1 MSVRSLAWLIAA
13 LAALLFAT
21 PARAGCTPSSG
32 LLTFTPASS
41 YDVRATAVATVSGSA
56 GLACTGA
63 ALGLLSRTRAQATVT
78 SLNGFTLVGPTG
90 DVIQYR
96 LSPDAAQTLSFNQTP
111 TIDYAS
117 DTLLS
122 LLGLVG
128 ATSFTTPLYARP
140 VAAANVAAGDY
151 ADTLTIN
158 WDYEVCNGV
167 QLLSLLC
174 LGWETRKVTVTVAVK
189 LVVGRDCRITAP
201 DIQFGTAALVE
212 QFAPQTAAVMTDCT
226 KGTAYKLAFTA
237 GNAQGARPWRAMSG
251 PGGAALQ
258 YNLYRPDGVTIWDES
273 NPQPAE
279 RLGTGSQ
286 TPVQAHAF
294 VARINPDQPARP
306 PGSYSDDVSVVISF

>member
-1 MSVRSLAWLIAA
+1 MPLRSLAWLTAL
-13 LAALLFAT
+13 LAALFLAA
-21 PARAGCTPSSG
+21 PAHAGCTPSSG

-41 YDVRATAVATVSGSA
+41 YDVRATAVPTVSGSA

-63 ALGLLSRTRAQATVT
+63 ALGLLNRTRAVATVT

-90 DVIQYR
+90 DAIQYR
-96 LSPDAAQTLSFNQTP
+96 VSPDAAQKLSFNETP

-122 LLGLVG
+122 LLGLLG
-128 ATSFTTPLYARP
+128 ATSFTAPLHARP
-140 VAAANVAAGDY
+140 IAAANVAAGNYD
-151 ADTLTIN
+151 DTLTIN

-167 QLLSLLC
+167 QLLSLVC
-174 LGWETRKVTVTVAVK
+174 VGWEARKVTVTVAVR
-189 LVVGRDCRITAP
+189 LVVGNDCRITAP
-201 DIQFGTAALVE
+201 DVQFGTAALVE
-212 QFAPQTAAVMTDCT
+212 QFATQSAAVMTDCT
-226 KGTAYKLAFTA
+226 KGTAYRVAFTA
-237 GNAQGARPWRAMSG
+237 GNTQGSRPWRAMTG
-251 PGGAALQ
+251 PGGATLQ

-286 TPVQAHAF
+286 TPVQAHGF
-294 VARINPDQPARP
+294 VARINPAQPPRA